1 VPALTEIGA
10 LALIAT
16 VSAIMLAIVWFGSR
30 RKLQRADERLRL
42 GEQVLDAVTQAVFVV
57 EALRPGHPNIH
68 VNAAYSTLTG
78 YGGRE
83 AVAADFDALSIFD
96 DGPKVAALDARPD
109 AAKGVRVG
117 IRRRDGT
124 TLPAKL
130 DLRVL
135 TRADGGRYI
144 AGLLAVEPGE
154 RAVEA
159 RLDAGPGSAGGAVR
173 ATDAFLSWLI
183 HELRSPLNACVMWLD
198 VLALA
203 PQPDKLAKAVEAMKR
218 GLARQ
223 ARLVSDLN
231 DAAKLSSAGEMRRER
246 FDLVALTKRGLDSW
260 QVLAAAKQLAF
271 NPRIEIEQG
280 LVEGD
285 PERLLQALGH
295 VLENAIGS
303 SPTGGRLDLQ
313 VRSADGHCILE
324 VEDSGDALSPEDVA
338 NLFTPLW
345 RGPTSA
351 KGRSG
356 LGLGLAVA
364 HQIAVQHGGTL
375 AASNGVVGARFVL
388 TLPLATSRVAVAPA

>member
-1 VPALTEIGA
+1 MEIGA
-10 LALIAT
+10 LALLAT
-16 VSAIMLAIVWFGSR
+16 ASAIVLAIVMFGGR
-30 RKLQRADERLRL
+30 RKLHRADERLRL
-42 GEQVLDAVTQAVFVV
+42 GEQVLDAVSEAVFVV

-68 VNAAYSTLTG
+68 VNTAYSTLTG
-78 YGGRE
+78 YGRRE
-83 AVAADFDALSIFD
+83 AVAANFDALSIFA
-96 DGPKVAALDARPD
+96 DGSKVAALDARAD

-130 DLRVL
+130 DLRVV
-135 TRADGGRYI
+135 TRADGGRYV
-144 AGLLAVEPGE
+144 AGLLAVESGE
-154 RAVEA
+154 RAVAA
-159 RLDAGPGSAGGAVR
+159 RLDAAPVNAGGTVR

-231 DAAKLSSAGEMRRER
+231 DAAKLSTGGEMRRER
-246 FDLVALTKRGLDSW
+246 FDLVTLVKRGLATW
-260 QVLAAAKQLAF
+260 QALAAAKQLAF

-280 LVEGD
+280 PVEGD
-285 PERLLQALGH
+285 PERLSQALGH

-303 SPTGGRLDLQ
+303 SPTGGRLELQ
-313 VRSADGHCILE
+313 VRAGDGHCIVE
-324 VEDSGDALSPEDVA
+324 VEDSGDALSPADVV

-375 AASNGVVGARFVL
+375 AASNGVAGARFVL
-388 TLPLATSRVAVAPA
+388 TLPVATSRAAAAPA